1 MSPAGRARVEAVLR
15 LVVLL
20 LLLGPFL
27 PTRRECYWLAMRICQ
42 QGARALGT
50 LAIEAECRYRQEIA

>member
-1 MSPAGRARVEAVLR
+1 MSPAGRARAEALLR

-27 PTRRECYWLAMRICQ
+27 PSRREMYWLTMRVCQ
-42 QGARALGT
+42 QAARGLGA